1 MIMEKLNVCL
11 VSLTIAPD
19 SQDGAGKSFRGL
31 FDYLRK
37 QGHNVKLITGKWNID
52 LKDPDIIQF
61 DLIRKRF
68 LWAPQF
74 ILKAV
79 KYINGHD
86 FDIFHGNAPKGTLP
100 IILSKKKKFI
110 TTIHDLGPFETKFT
124 KIPIEKQLIKLALQR
139 ATFITTVSNFVKRE
153 MKYFVPKVNKDKI
166 YVHYNGIDE
175 KFLPY
180 PEEAEILKEKL
191 KIDGPVLLYIG
202 RIAFYK
208 GVDDIIAAYQLAKK
222 EIPDLNLVV
231 GGTPDFQMEKKYEEW
246 KIKYRDIH
254 FVGFIEEQELPYY
267 YSMGDVFVTYSFA
280 SEGFGLTP
288 IEAIACG
295 TPVICSSMIAYKEIL
310 QDNAIFVPPRRP
322 QQLAKEIVKVLKDKS
337 IKNNLIENTQQFIT
351 RYSWNSVGEKL
362 EKIYFKFMNQ

>member
-1 MIMEKLNVCL
+1 MEKLNICL

-19 SQDGAGKSFRGL
+19 SHDGAGKSFRGI

-52 LKDPDIIQF
+52 LNDPDIIQF

-79 KYINGHD
+79 KYINSHD
-86 FDIFHGNAPKGTLP
+86 FDIIHGNAPKGTLP

-139 ATFITTVSNFVKRE
+139 ASFITTVSNFIKRE
-153 MKYFVPKVNKDKI
+153 IKYFVPKVNKDKI
-166 YVHYNGIDE
+166 CVHYNGIDE
-175 KFLPY
+175 KFQPY
-180 PEEAEILKEKL
+180 PKEAEILKERL
-191 KIDGPVLLYIG
+191 NINGPVLLYIG

-208 GVDDIIAAYQLAKK
+208 GVDDIIAAYRLAKK
-222 EIPDLNLVV
+222 EIPDLNLVI

-254 FVGFIEEQELPYY
+254 LVGFIEEQELPYY

-310 QDNAIFVPPRRP
+310 QDNAIFVQPRRP
-322 QQLAKEIVKVLKDKS
+322 QQLAREIVRVLKDKS
-337 IKNNLIENTQQFIT
+337 IANDIIKNTQQFIT